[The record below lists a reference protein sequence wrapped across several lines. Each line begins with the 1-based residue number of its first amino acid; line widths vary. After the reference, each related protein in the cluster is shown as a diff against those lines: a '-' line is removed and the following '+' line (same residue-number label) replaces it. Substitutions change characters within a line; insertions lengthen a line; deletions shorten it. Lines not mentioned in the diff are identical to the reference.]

1 MRIVRLPL
9 IVCAAGALL
18 ITAAVAQEAPKPGP
32 EHERLKKVEGT
43 WEATMKMAGQES
55 KGTMKYK
62 MDLGG
67 LWLVSEFEGELAG
80 MKFKGRGLDTYD
92 LAKKKYIGIW
102 ADSMSTTPMMMEGTY
117 DEKGKALIMTGE
129 GLGLDGP
136 RTKYKNVL
144 EFKDDNTMLQT
155 MSNPGK
161 DGKDQVMFTI
171 TYKRKK

>member
-1 MRIVRLPL
+1 MRTVRLSL

-18 ITAAVAQEAPKPGP
+18 VPASVAQEPQKPGP

-43 WEATMKMAGQES
+43 WEATIKMGDQES
-55 KGTMKYK
+55 KGTMTYK

-67 LWLVSEFEGELAG
+67 LWLVSEFEGEFGG

-92 LAKKKYIGIW
+92 PAKKKYVGIW

-117 DEKGKALIMTGE
+117 DEKRNVLTMTGE
-129 GLGLDGP
+129 GPGMDGP
-136 RTKYKNVL
+136 RTKYKTVL
-144 EFKDDNTMLQT
+144 ENKDDNTIVMT
-155 MSNPGK
+155 MSSPSK